1 MAIFDKKQDLPA
13 AEKQH
18 SARTV
23 LVNQRLSVIVR
34 QCTELG
40 ACVAA
45 NGSREGQRRVSVLHA
60 FGFDEGTKAC
70 EPVKAYCEKFYQNCT
85 EGSVSWFCSRI
96 AVARNRADF
105 SFLSLLV
112 FMFFC
117 SQDDFSVAVLSCTL
131 ASESITLLLD
141 FKERSISALAPPIS
155 SKVTCW
161 LGGCR
166 LASVPGRTYGWLI
179 SLYVPTAAANTLR
192 RAALNSCVSRA
203 SVF

>member
-1 MAIFDKKQDLPA
+1 MPRRRSDAKSCYYVVRSDTTTAEEHIGAAMAIFDKKQDLPA

-70 EPVKAYCEKFYQNCT
+70 EPVKAYSEKFYQNCT

-112 FMFFC
+112 FMFFL
-117 SQDDFSVAVLSCTL
+117 LS
-131 ASESITLLLD
+131 
-141 FKERSISALAPPIS
+141 
-155 SKVTCW
+155 
-161 LGGCR
+161 
-166 LASVPGRTYGWLI
+166 GRFLRGRAFLYI
-179 SLYVPTAAANTLR
+179 SL
-192 RAALNSCVSRA
+192 
-203 SVF
+203 